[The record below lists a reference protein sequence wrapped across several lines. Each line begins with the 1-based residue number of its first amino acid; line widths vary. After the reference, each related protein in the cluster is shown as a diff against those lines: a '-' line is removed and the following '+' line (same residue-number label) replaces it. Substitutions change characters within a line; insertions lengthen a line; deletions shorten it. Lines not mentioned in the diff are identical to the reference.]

1 NNQLRLVAGFAA
13 NQFNL
18 PEKTYIS
25 YNLATTYKLSKKHL
39 VRAVYSRAPRS
50 ATIYDTYVDQL
61 VGNYQIGYQKY
72 MRIAVE
78 GNRNLKLLTANLLE
92 VGYRGT
98 ITPELF
104 VDVEVFDISS
114 ENYNSIAYNP
124 SYVKLKDN
132 DTIFVTPL
140 VPTNLPVKLHQQ
152 GITVSFTSQ
161 LKKVQ
166 VKPFIT
172 IQRSRVKNY
181 TPFLNTPDADWPL
194 LKNPFQNNIYSG
206 MGTES
211 ALKSTPSV
219 FGGATIN
226 YMPAAKLNINLNAY
240 YYSSQTYYHVSN
252 IVFND
257 GIRGIDHINAKLVVN
272 SSVSYEPRKGLHIF
286 CTGKNI
292 LNNKSRE
299 FFGADDVPF
308 MLLGGINY
316 EF

>member
-50 ATIYDTYVDQL
+50 ATIYDTYVDQR
-61 VGNYQIGYQKY
+61 VANYQIGYQKY
-72 MRIAVE
+72 IRLTAE

-92 VGYRGT
+92 LGYRGT
-98 ITPELF
+98 ITPGLF

-124 SYVKLKDN
+124 SYVKLTGN

-140 VPTNLPVKLHQQ
+140 VPTNLPVQLHQQ

-166 VKPFIT
+166 IKPFIT

-181 TPFLNTPDADWPL
+181 TPYLNTPDADWPL
-194 LKNPFQNNIYSG
+194 LNNPLQNNIHSG

-226 YMPAAKLNINLNAY
+226 YMPTAKLNINLNAY
-240 YYSSQTYYHVSN
+240 YYSAQTYYHVSN

-257 GIRGIDHINAKLVVN
+257 GRRGIDHINAKVILN
-272 SSVSYEPRKGLHIF
+272 ASISYEPVKKFHLF
-286 CTGKNI
+286 CSGKNI
-292 LNNKSRE
+292 LNDKSRE
-299 FFGADDVPF
+299 FFRSDAVPVI
-308 MLLGGINY
+308 LLAGINY